1 LNVTYK
7 IRLVAKGAKTPG
19 NPRLRDVLFLL
30 IFAVFAVLQGCGV
43 YSFSGSLP
51 RHIKTI
57 AIPLFEDRTSEFG
70 IREDLTDALI
80 TEFTNDNTLTV
91 EDDPR
96 RADSVLRGTILRVED
111 RAGQFDREERVHEI
125 RVYVTVR
132 VKFEDRVKRKTLW
145 EGTVSQWGAYDPDTQ
160 GPEGRNE
167 AIKEAIQK
175 LAEDVLNKV
184 VASW

>member
-1 LNVTYK
+1 LNGVLSVGMSV
-7 IRLVAKGAKTPG
+7 RRPRSFG
-19 NPRLRDVLFLL
+19 NRGLRGVLFLL
-30 IFAVFAVLQGCGV
+30 IFAGIAGLQGCGV

-51 RHIKTI
+51 RHIRTI

-70 IREDLTDALI
+70 IREDLTDALVA
-80 TEFTNDNTLTV
+80 EFTNDNTLTV

-96 RADSVLRGTILRVED
+96 TADSVLRGTILRVDD

-132 VKFEDRVKRKTLW
+132 VKFEDRIKRKTLW